1 MQKSK
6 AQRILDDIMGSD
18 RYAQVFSDRVFSDEP
33 ILRTGASAF
42 RDRDKDRPSTGSA
55 TFVRE
60 MSATPSSGPLGA
72 PQPPQKQ
79 IQVTPSSGAF
89 GSPINIEYPSE
100 SNGQLKFS
108 SGDHGNPDLPD
119 PWLEDWGTEETERV
133 ISEPK
138 KVSLPPAVVK
148 FAELWGDV
156 VVCRHCH
163 HDCFGVYVAEQMCG
177 VCNGGSGVPS
187 VRLEHDV
194 LFRQLRKMLHD
205 HLLIRS
211 KSGDVDILHGDGACH
226 PFESVADET
235 LFLVPHAEEL
245 LGLVFA
251 AERPESGPDASGE
264 DNAISM
270 VSHKL
275 V

>member
-42 RDRDKDRPSTGSA
+42 RDRDKDRPSTGSV

-60 MSATPSSGPLGA
+60 MSTTPSSGPLGA
-72 PQPPQKQ
+72 PQPPRKQ

-119 PWLEDWGTEETERV
+119 PWLEDWGAEEAERV
-133 ISEPK
+133 IPVSVSIHYDRDHFASQTYTRREPYR
-138 KVSLPPAVVK
+138 SL
-148 FAELWGDV
+148 D
-156 VVCRHCH
+156 
-163 HDCFGVYVAEQMCG
+163 
-177 VCNGGSGVPS
+177 
-187 VRLEHDV
+187 RLELKAGEQGVEMH
-194 LFRQLRKMLHD
+194 LFYDRPTERETV
-205 HLLIRS
+205 
-211 KSGDVDILHGDGACH
+211 KS
-226 PFESVADET
+226 
-235 LFLVPHAEEL
+235 
-245 LGLVFA
+245 
-251 AERPESGPDASGE
+251 
-264 DNAISM
+264 
-270 VSHKL
+270 
-275 V
+275 